1 MPAYKL
7 TFAQMYIRHL
17 TQKEINYN
25 KWDAAVDQAVN
36 GQTYAYSW
44 YLDCVAE
51 NWDALVSDDY
61 AYIMPLPWNAKWL
74 GVKQIYQP
82 IFTQQ
87 LGVFGKE
94 KINDTIILSFL
105 AAIPNE
111 FKYILTHLNEEN
123 EIKDLIDFKI
133 NPRRNMLLD
142 LSESHEILNHNF
154 RKSLR
159 QRIRKGK
166 KKLHFEIN
174 KVSPED
180 LVAYYKKH
188 LNHKIGLPDSTY
200 QRVLKLMKT
209 ALNLG
214 QGNIYSAHFPDG
226 SFASGIFFAESH
238 NRMVQLFGPSVPE
251 GKKVNAKH
259 FLLDT
264 IIENFA
270 ESGRILDFE
279 GSEIPPIA
287 EFFRGFNP
295 QEIFYYQIIKDD
307 FPFWIK
313 GLQKVRNIL
322 KR

>member
-1 MPAYKL
+1 MH
-7 TFAQMYIRHL
+7 IRHL
-17 TQKEINYN
+17 TQKEIDHE
-25 KWDAAVDQAVN
+25 KWDITIDQAVN
-36 GQTYAYSW
+36 GQSYAYSW

-87 LGVFGKE
+87 LGIFGKE
-94 KINDTIILSFL
+94 ILDEEIILSFL
-105 AAIPNE
+105 KALPNE
-111 FKYILTHLNEEN
+111 FKYVLTHLNELN
-123 EIKDLIDFKI
+123 PIGNLADFTI

-142 LSESHEILNHNF
+142 LSESHEVLHNNF

-166 KKLHFEIN
+166 KELHFAIN
-174 KVSPED
+174 KTSPEE
-180 LVAYYKKH
+180 LVGYYQKH
-188 LNHKIGLPDSTY
+188 LNHKVGLPDSTY

-209 ALNLG
+209 ALTLG
-214 QGNIYSAHFPDG
+214 KGNIYSAHFADG
-226 SFASGIFFAESH
+226 SFATGIFFAESH
-238 NRMVQLFGPSVPE
+238 NRMVQLFGPSVPA
-251 GKKVNAKH
+251 GKKANAKH
-259 FLLDT
+259 FLLDA
-264 IIENFA
+264 IIEYFA

-295 QEIFYYQIIKDD
+295 QEVFYYQIIKDD

-313 GLQKVRNIL
+313 GLQKIRNIL

>member
-1 MPAYKL
+1 MHI
-7 TFAQMYIRHL
+7 QHL
-17 TQKEINYN
+17 TRKEIDSQ
-25 KWDAAVDQAVN
+25 KWDTAIDQAVN
-36 GQTYAYSW
+36 GQSYAYIW

-87 LGVFGKE
+87 LGVFGENK
-94 KINDTIILSFL
+94 KLTDFTINL
-105 AAIPNE
+105 
-111 FKYILTHLNEEN
+111 
-123 EIKDLIDFKI
+123 
-133 NPRRNMLLD
+133 RRNMLLD
-142 LSESHEILNHNF
+142 LSGSHEVLHKNF

-166 KKLHFEIN
+166 KELHFSIN
-174 KVSPED
+174 KTSPED
-180 LVAYYKKH
+180 LVAYYQKH
-188 LNHKIGLPDSTY
+188 LNHKVGLADSTY
-200 QRVLKLMKT
+200 KRVLKLMKT
-209 ALNLG
+209 ALALG
-214 QGNIYSAHFPDG
+214 KGNIYSAHFADD
-226 SFASGIFFAESH
+226 SFATGIFFAESH
-238 NRMVQLFGPSVPE
+238 NRMIQLFGPSVPA

-259 FLLDT
+259 FLLDA
-264 IIENFA
+264 IIEHFA
-270 ESGRILDFE
+270 ESGKILDFE

-295 QEIFYYQIIKDD
+295 QEVYYYQVIKDD

-313 GLQKVRNIL
+313 GLQQVRNIL

>member
-1 MPAYKL
+1 MN
-7 TFAQMYIRHL
+7 IRHL
-17 TQKEINYN
+17 KQKEINHE
-25 KWDAAVDQAVN
+25 KWNAAIDQAVN
-36 GQTYAYSW
+36 GQSYAYTW

-51 NWDALVSDDY
+51 NWDALVSEDY

-74 GVKQIYQP
+74 GVKQVYQP

-94 KINDTIILSFL
+94 KVEEEIILSFL
-105 AAIPNE
+105 SALPVE
-111 FKYILTHLNEEN
+111 FKYILTHLNEQNTVE
-123 EIKDLIDFKI
+123 KLADFVI

-142 LSESHEILNHNF
+142 LSESYEVLHSNF

-166 KKLHFEIN
+166 KQLHFAIN
-174 KVSPED
+174 KTSPEE
-180 LVAYYKKH
+180 LVGYYKKY
-188 LNHKIGLPDSTY
+188 LNHKVGLSDSTY
-200 QRVLKLMKT
+200 ERVLNLMKT
-209 ALNLG
+209 ALELG
-214 QGNIYSAHFPDG
+214 KGNIYSAHFEDG
-226 SFASGIFFAESH
+226 SFATGIFFAESH

-251 GKKVNAKH
+251 GRKANAKI
-259 FLLDT
+259 FLIDS
-264 IIENFA
+264 IIEHFA

-295 QEIFYYQIIKDD
+295 QEIYYYQIIKDD

-313 GLQKVRNIL
+313 GLQKLRSIL
-322 KR
+322 KK

>member
-1 MPAYKL
+1 MHI
-7 TFAQMYIRHL
+7 QHL
-17 TQKEINYN
+17 TRKEIDSQ
-25 KWDAAVDQAVN
+25 KWDTAIDQAVN
-36 GQTYAYSW
+36 GQSYAYIW

-87 LGVFGKE
+87 LGVFGE
-94 KINDTIILSFL
+94 KKPDEAIITAFL
-105 AAIPNE
+105 KAIPAE

-123 EIKDLIDFKI
+123 AVKNLTNFTI
-133 NPRRNMLLD
+133 NLRRNMLLD
-142 LSESHEILNHNF
+142 LSGSHEVLHKNF

-166 KKLHFEIN
+166 KELHFSIN
-174 KVSPED
+174 KTSPED
-180 LVAYYKKH
+180 LVAYYQKH
-188 LNHKIGLPDSTY
+188 LNHKVGLADSTY
-200 QRVLKLMKT
+200 KRVLKLMKT
-209 ALNLG
+209 ALALG
-214 QGNIYSAHFPDG
+214 KGNIYSAHFADD
-226 SFASGIFFAESH
+226 SFATGIFFAESH
-238 NRMVQLFGPSVPE
+238 NRMIQLFGPSVPA

-259 FLLDT
+259 FLLDA
-264 IIENFA
+264 IIEHFA
-270 ESGRILDFE
+270 ESGKILDFE

-295 QEIFYYQIIKDD
+295 QEVYYYQVIKDD

-313 GLQKVRNIL
+313 GLQQVRNIL

>member
-1 MPAYKL
+1 MQIQY
-7 TFAQMYIRHL
+7 L
-17 TQKEINYN
+17 TQKEIDHK
-25 KWDAAVDQAVN
+25 KWDAAVDRAVN
-36 GQTYAYSW
+36 GQSYAYSW

-51 NWDALVSDDY
+51 NWDALVSNDY

-82 IFTQQ
+82 IFMQQ

-94 KINDTIILSFL
+94 KADARVIQAFL
-105 AAIPNE
+105 TAIPSE
-111 FKYILTHLNEEN
+111 FKYILTHLNEQNLVEN
-123 EIKDLIDFKI
+123 LTDFTI

-142 LSESHEILNHNF
+142 LSEKHEILHANF

-166 KKLHFEIN
+166 KELSFAIN
-174 KVSPED
+174 KTSPEE
-180 LVAYYKKH
+180 LVGYYKKH
-188 LNHKIGLPDSTY
+188 LNHKVGLPDSTY
-200 QRVLKLMKT
+200 QKVLTLMKT
-209 ALNLG
+209 ALSLKK
-214 QGNIYSAHFPDG
+214 GNIYSAHFADG
-226 SFASGIFFAESH
+226 SFATGIFFAESH

-259 FLLDT
+259 FLLDA
-264 IIENFA
+264 IIEHFA
-270 ESGRILDFE
+270 ESGVILDFE

-295 QEIFYYQIIKDD
+295 QETFYYQIIKDD
-307 FPFWIK
+307 FPFWVK
-313 GLQKVRNIL
+313 GLQKVRNLL